1 MLSDFRCGKCNRLLA
16 KVDVLYQVQIKCPR
30 CATLN
35 HVKTESLGRSPVSE
49 INAGRLQELSAT
61 RSLN

>member
-49 INAGRLQELSAT
+49 INAASTAKKQSIDL
-61 RSLN
+61 